1 MTRQNQA
8 KSRAGWGAL
17 QVEGRALGGGGGG
30 GCVAKIKALAYENCQ
45 EPSVAIPL

>member
-30 GCVAKIKALAYENCQ
+30 RVCGKDKGLGI
-45 EPSVAIPL
+45 